1 MSRFRQ
7 RQTEAARRSAER
19 RQREDEA
26 PRLLA
31 KVPLLESLTLEVQEH
46 RAGAPLGESKYTR
59 RIVVANAPAIIELP
73 CLESTCEGGGYDV
86 TSTVL
91 AELRVGAT
99 RFEGHD
105 ICRGHTKT
113 SDCRRE
119 VHYVGVATY
128 RKDDSS
134 STHD

>member
-26 PRLLA
+26 PRLLS
-31 KVPLLESLTLEVQEH
+31 KVPTLESLTLEVQEH

-59 RIVVANAPAIIELP
+59 RIVVSHAPAIIELP

-86 TSTVL
+86 TATVL
-91 AELRVGAT
+91 AELRAGAT

-128 RKDDSS
+128 RSVETTPPRD
-134 STHD
+134 